1 MRYEN
6 TGATESSEDY
16 LEAILVIRAERGFC
30 RNADIAERLG
40 VARPSVTKALAGL
53 SSRSLVEVAGRDVR
67 LTPEGRRLAGA
78 TLEKHEFFRRLLCD
92 AGVDGGTASEEACRM
107 EHCISDPS
115 FRRLADHLAGLRGR
129 AGRVTARR
137 PRAQAKRIE
146 PGGARGQH
154 GRRHAPLSP
163 VRRPSCGR
171 RHDTERR
178 RWQRASRHRRRIP
191 RR

>member
-92 AGVDGGTASEEACRM
+92 AGVDGRTASEEACRL
-107 EHCISDPS
+107 EHCISGPS
-115 FRRLADHLAGLRGR
+115 FRRLADHLVSLQGQDGDGR
-129 AGRVTARR
+129 LAGRT
-137 PRAQAKRIE
+137 
-146 PGGARGQH
+146 
-154 GRRHAPLSP
+154 
-163 VRRPSCGR
+163 
-171 RHDTERR
+171 
-178 RWQRASRHRRRIP
+178 
-191 RR
+191 

>member
-92 AGVDGGTASEEACRM
+92 AGVDGRTVYCQA
-107 EHCISDPS
+107 
-115 FRRLADHLAGLRGR
+115 LADKIGVMISTLSAFC
-129 AGRVTARR
+129 VPTAF
-137 PRAQAKRIE
+137 PTSEICQA
-146 PGGARGQH
+146 
-154 GRRHAPLSP
+154 
-163 VRRPSCGR
+163 
-171 RHDTERR
+171 
-178 RWQRASRHRRRIP
+178 
-191 RR
+191 